1 MVRIN
6 LLPREEKPSGA
17 AVVWSK
23 IFVWALVGAALVLI
37 IGAGLHIFRYYE
49 ISSLKSDIKEAVAE
63 QEKYREQAALV
74 DALTTKRREITQRI
88 NVVESLDQNRRLGVH
103 LLDELA
109 RSVPEYVWLQR
120 FQEKGGAAQ
129 VKGWAFSNLAISRFM
144 DALEAKTHTDSVYLR
159 VIRKEDMNGTPVLGF
174 DLGYHVKTQGEA
186 ARGS

>member
-17 AVVWSK
+17 AVTWSK
-23 IFVWALVGAALVLI
+23 IFVWTMVGAAVVLLV
-37 IGAGLHIFRYYE
+37 GVGLHIFRSYE
-49 ISSLKSDIKEAVAE
+49 ISTLKSDIAEAVAE

-74 DALTTKRREITQRI
+74 DALTAKRREITQRI
-88 NVVESLDQNRRLGVH
+88 GVIETLDQDRRVRVH

-120 FQEKGGAAQ
+120 FQESGGAAQ

-144 DALEAKTHTDSVYLR
+144 DALEAKSHTDSVYLR
-159 VIRKEDMNGTPVLGF
+159 VIRKEDVQGTPVLGF
-174 DLGYHVKTQGEA
+174 DIGYHVKTQGEA
-186 ARGS
+186 GEGS